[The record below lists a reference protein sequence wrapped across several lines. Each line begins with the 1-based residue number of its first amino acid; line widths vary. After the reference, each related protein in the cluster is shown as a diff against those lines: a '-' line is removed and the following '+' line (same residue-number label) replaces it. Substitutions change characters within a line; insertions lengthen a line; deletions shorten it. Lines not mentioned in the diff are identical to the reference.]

1 MIRYSLH
8 GRRVEPD
15 TLVSIHGLA
24 PGWSLQFWNPEKL
37 LEGGYYCVHG
47 SCSSATTSFLFYSII
62 TGNAQFLVPFP
73 YDKSSPVS
81 QARKRRLFQQKNCP
95 VNFCTSLVLVWVI
108 DWLNQFMV
116 WPPVGVCNSE
126 ILKNCWKGGITVY
139 MVRAVAPRRLFYF
152 TPL

>member
-108 DWLNQFMV
+108 DWCLESCRELVAHTHIWSHHLRYCMHV
-116 WPPVGVCNSE
+116 CRCTYHWGPGVQDC
-126 ILKNCWKGGITVY
+126 
-139 MVRAVAPRRLFYF
+139 
-152 TPL
+152 